1 MNGLLIL
8 DKPAGMTSHDVVA
21 RTRRI
26 VNERSIGHLGTLD
39 PMATGVLP
47 LLLGRYTRLAQFFG
61 RHGKSYTG
69 TIRFW
74 PGNNHLRCRGRAGW
88 PSSRCRS
95 MGELRRRRSFNG
107 ELLQTPP
114 AYSAKKIRGRSAY
127 SLARAGEPVELAPV
141 RIVVHDLRLHRWMA
155 ILPSFALRS
164 LPADISA
171 RWRMIWA
178 SGWAAARI
186 WHRCDALPAGRS
198 ALTRRISLEQLA
210 ALSASRGLGGHLPH
224 PRTLLPELPATTVDA
239 HTAGRMR
246 NGAMCNL
253 ADFSAAPRVKVSAN
267 RHELIGIAQRVA
279 GTLFQPI
286 VVLADAQCLCSK
298 GMINGSRL
306 RATC

>member
-61 RHGKSYTG
+61 RMDKAYTG
-69 TIRFW
+69 SIRFGQATTTYDAEGE
-74 PGNNHLRCRGRAGW
+74 PVGPSVQVSLDADEVRAHAKH
-88 PSSRCRS
+88 
-95 MGELRRRRSFNG
+95 FNG

-114 AYSAKKIRGRSAY
+114 AYSAKKIGGRAAY
-127 SLARAGEPVELAPV
+127 SLARAGRTVELAPV
-141 RIVVHDLRLHRWMA
+141 RIVVHDFA
-155 ILPSFALRS
+155 ITSVDGDAAEFRATVSAGGYIRS
-164 LPADISA
+164 LAHDLGQRMGCGAHLASLRRVAAGPFCAD
-171 RWRMIWA
+171 
-178 SGWAAARI
+178 
-186 WHRCDALPAGRS
+186 
-198 ALTRRISLEQLA
+198 A
-210 ALSASRGLGGHLPH
+210 ALSLEELANLVQSGELERHLPH
-224 PRTLLPELPATTVDA
+224 PRTLLPEFPATTADA

-253 ADFSAAPRVKVSAN
+253 ADFSNAPHVKVFAS

-279 GTLFQPI
+279 GTLFQPT
-286 VVLADAQCLCSK
+286 VVI
-298 GMINGSRL
+298 G
-306 RATC
+306 

>member
-61 RHGKSYTG
+61 RMEKAYTG
-69 TIRFW
+69 SIRF
-74 PGNNHLRCRGRAGW
+74 GHATTTYDAEGEAVG
-88 PSSRCRS
+88 PSVEVSLDAE
-95 MGELRRRRSFNG
+95 ELKEQARHFNG

-114 AYSAKKIRGRSAY
+114 AYSAKKVGGRKSY
-127 SLARAGEPVELAPV
+127 SLARAGEAVELTPV
-141 RIVVHDLRLHRWMA
+141 RIVVHDFA
-155 ILPSFALRS
+155 ITSVDGDTAEFRATVSAGGYIRS
-164 LPADISA
+164 LAHDLGQ
-171 RWRMIWA
+171 RMGCGAHLA
-178 SGWAAARI
+178 SLRRVAAGPFRVEA
-186 WHRCDALPAGRS
+186 AL
-198 ALTRRISLEQLA
+198 SLEELA
-210 ALSASRGLGGHLPH
+210 ALAQSGELEQHLPH
-224 PRTLLPELPATTVDA
+224 PRTLLPELPSTTADT

-253 ADFSAAPRVKVSAN
+253 ADFSAAPHVKVFAN

-279 GTLFQPI
+279 GTLFQPT
-286 VVLADAQCLCSK
+286 VVI
-298 GMINGSRL
+298 G
-306 RATC
+306 